1 MPWPASSP
9 SRTRPVDD
17 PELLPWRT
25 RDLRDEELHEERDG
39 AQERVELI
47 DDLDRT
53 ATAQTERLSSSAW
66 AVGRGGE

>member
-17 PELLPWRT
+17 SESLPWPT
-25 RDLRDEELHEERDG
+25 RDLRDEERDG
-39 AQERVELI
+39 AQDRVELI
-47 DDLDRT
+47 DDLDGR
-53 ATAQTERLSSSAW
+53 ATPQTERLSSSAW